1 MSQSMKTE
9 TYETDFYQWTIEQA
23 QALRERKIADL
34 DWENV
39 IEEIE
44 ALGRSDYSAVASLM
58 LRQLEHHLKI
68 DYTPLEE
75 CYKKWQVEIEAFKI
89 GIKRKISPSM
99 KPKLKEEL
107 EEIYQDAVKLVSLE
121 YGVEL
126 PEKCPYTL
134 EELLP

>member
-1 MSQSMKTE
+1 MSQVTKTE

-44 ALGRSDYSAVASLM
+44 ALGRSDYDAVASLLM
-58 LRQLEHHLKI
+58 RQIEHLLKI

-75 CYKKWQVEIEAFKI
+75 CYKKWRVEIEAFKI
-89 GIKRKISPSM
+89 GIKRKISPRM
-99 KPKLKEEL
+99 KPKLEKDL
-107 EEIYQDAVKLVSLE
+107 EEIYQDAVRLVSLE
-121 YGVEL
+121 YGINL
-126 PEKCPYTL
+126 PKSCPYFL
-134 EELLP
+134 KDLLP